1 MKAESV
7 PEAVELMKNSD
18 PRGIAAVT
26 EHGARVSRT
35 PKQKSKRK
43 ATIRK
48 PLKAKS
54 QASNRAKKPHKS
66 QRAKTEG
73 KSLSI
78 ISIKPI
84 RKRNRAI
91 I

>member
-48 PLKAKS
+48 PLKAKR
-54 QASNRAKKPHKS
+54 QASNRAKRPHKG
-66 QRAKTEG
+66 QRRKQ
-73 KSLSI
+73 
-78 ISIKPI
+78 KP
-84 RKRNRAI
+84 KA
-91 I
+91 